1 MTHYGQIRA
10 AVLRKFQSFR
20 SYTRV
25 QPFRAAPSLA
35 VSIRFGPFVLNP
47 PTRQL
52 LRDNAEIHLATKA
65 FDLLVTLVER
75 RPEVISKTEL
85 LSLVWPEA
93 FVVEANLNVLVGEI
107 RRALGDDPREPRYI
121 RTVHGVGY
129 AFSGD
134 AVEEDRPRR
143 REPREGPRFWLLWK
157 ERTFVLSDGDNVIG
171 RHPECTIWLDEK
183 GVSRRHARINVDGV
197 TDRVVL
203 EDLNSTNGT
212 SIRKTPIAAPHAL
225 KDGDVLHIGSVELTF
240 RAWSGDSSRET
251 ERIRR
256 KRR

>member
-1 MTHYGQIRA
+1 M
-10 AVLRKFQSFR
+10 
-20 SYTRV
+20 
-25 QPFRAAPSLA
+25 
-35 VSIRFGPFVLNP
+35 SIRFGPFTLNP

-52 LRDNAEIHLATKA
+52 LRDQAEIHLPPKA
-65 FDLLVTLVER
+65 FDLLCALVQR
-75 RPEVISKTEL
+75 RPEVIPKAEL

-93 FVVEANLNVLVGEI
+93 FVVDANLNVLIGEI
-107 RRALGDDPREPRYI
+107 RRALDDDPRQPRYI

-143 REPREGPRFWLLWK
+143 REPREGARFWRARREGARFWLIWK
-157 ERTFVLSDGDNVIG
+157 ERTFVLLEGSNVVG
-171 RHPECTIWLDEK
+171 RHPECHIWLDEP
-183 GVSRRHARINVDGV
+183 GVSRRHARINVDPV

-212 SIRKTPIAAPHAL
+212 CVRQTPIAAPHAL
-225 KDGDVLHIGSVELTF
+225 KDRDVLQIGSVELTF